1 MEEPSL
7 PKRPLMKTRSLLV
20 LGFLL
25 AVGTA
30 HAQSAQEEVLPMPP
44 YRDFMEACLEG
55 AVETQESLGKTPEEY
70 RKDVFAGGLVCQ
82 CVYDGLASSPTL
94 TPAGFEARSGQCL
107 VELQGDA
114 EGFIRKYVERSQAMY
129 QATQPGN

>member
-1 MEEPSL
+1 MGEPSL

-20 LGFLL
+20 VGFLL
-25 AVGTA
+25 AMGMTQ
-30 HAQSAQEEVLPMPP
+30 AQAAQEEALPMPE

-55 AVETQESLGKTPEEY
+55 AVETQGSLGKTPEEY
-70 RKDVFAGGLVCQ
+70 RQDVFAGGLVCQ

-94 TPAGFEARSGQCL
+94 TPSGFEARSGQCL
-107 VELQGDA
+107 VELEGDA